1 MNCFFASCEIAQN
14 PALKGKKIAVAPNAK
29 DRRGIILAASY
40 EARPY
45 GVHSAMRV
53 SDALRK
59 CPDLIILE
67 PSMGIYGEYS
77 RKFFEYVLK
86 ITPLVVPASID
97 EGYLDITDVCKP

>member
-59 CPDLIILE
+59 M
-67 PSMGIYGEYS
+67 S
-77 RKFFEYVLK
+77 
-86 ITPLVVPASID
+86 
-97 EGYLDITDVCKP
+97 

>member
-45 GVHSAMRV
+45 GVNYTRAINGNIWRIF
-53 SDALRK
+53 K
-59 CPDLIILE
+59 
-67 PSMGIYGEYS
+67 
-77 RKFFEYVLK
+77 K
-86 ITPLVVPASID
+86 IF
-97 EGYLDITDVCKP
+97 